1 MDLAFAITQLRAG
14 GAALAA
20 LFAGWTDDEARWR
33 PDPESWSLLE
43 VACHLLDEERE
54 DFRRRLDLTLHAPET
69 EWPPIDPAGWVATR
83 DYNSRNLATV
93 TAEFQAERQASLTW
107 LEGLGAPD
115 LEQFRVHPQ
124 GFTLRAGDLL
134 AAWVAHDSLH
144 LRQLNELRYAL
155 IARRT
160 APYSVEYA
168 GEW

>member
-1 MDLAFAITQLRAG
+1 MKIAFAINQLRAG
-14 GAALAA
+14 GAAFAA
-20 LFAGWTDDEARWR
+20 LFDGWSDEEARWR
-33 PDPESWSLLE
+33 PDPASWSLLE

-54 DFRRRLDLTLHAPET
+54 DFRQRLDLTLHAPAT
-69 EWPPIDPAGWVATR
+69 EWPPIDPAGWVTAR
-83 DYNSRNLATV
+83 AYNSRDLATV
-93 TAEFQAERQASLTW
+93 VAELQAERQASLTW
-107 LEGLGAPD
+107 LEGLRAPD
-115 LEQFRVHPQ
+115 LEQFRRHPQ

-155 IARRT
+155 IARRA